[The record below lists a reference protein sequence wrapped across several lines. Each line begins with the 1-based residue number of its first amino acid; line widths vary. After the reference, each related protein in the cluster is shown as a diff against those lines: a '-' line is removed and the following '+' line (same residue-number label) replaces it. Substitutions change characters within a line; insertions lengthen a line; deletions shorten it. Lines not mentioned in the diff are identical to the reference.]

1 MDLRPLGHFR
11 QQPQG
16 EVLTSSPER
25 PAAAG
30 GRGRGLASPDRGGGT
45 RTCDALSDDLEL
57 LSDLKYR
64 LRALFRR
71 GEVERELDDE
81 VRFHLGAESARS
93 IAPQDCRRGGA
104 PLRAH
109 VAFGGVDVV
118 KEESQDARGSP
129 TSRSIIQDLRYA
141 IRALRRNP
149 GFTVGVMVTLALGI
163 GANTAMF
170 SVVDRLLFRSP
181 PLLRDPDQVH
191 RIYFASMDRGTE
203 DARSGT
209 EYTRYLD
216 MRRWTSDFSELAA
229 FSVRDL
235 AVGAGTDTRE
245 GRVAT
250 ISASLFDMFDAEAG
264 G

>member
-1 MDLRPLGHFR
+1 MI
-11 QQPQG
+11 
-16 EVLTSSPER
+16 S
-25 PAAAG
+25 
-30 GRGRGLASPDRGGGT
+30 
-45 RTCDALSDDLEL
+45 EL

-71 GEVERELDDE
+71 GEMEHELDDE
-81 VRFHLGAESARS
+81 MRFHIEREAEKYQAAGMSVEEAR
-93 IAPQDCRRGGA
+93 R
-104 PLRAH
+104 RAH

-118 KEESQDARGSP
+118 KEESRDARGLSYLE
-129 TSRSIIQDLRYA
+129 SIMQDLRYA

-216 MRRWTSDFSELAA
+216 MRRWTSEFSELGGVQR
-229 FSVRDL
+229 SRP
-235 AVGAGTDTRE
+235 R
-245 GRVAT
+245 GR
-250 ISASLFDMFDAEAG
+250 SRKRYP
-264 G
+264 